1 MSTVPMVPTESGVE
15 PQAARENTI
24 ATAAR
29 SAISFFFIV
38 MLLSFGSPAL
48 SVSASALPPLPR
60 GEALAIPRKV
70 LGSRQRLP
78 LWGSWQS
85 TVGFD

>member
-60 GEALAIPRKV
+60 GEALANSPQG
-70 LGSRQRLP
+70 LGEPPEAPP
-78 LWGSWQS
+78 LGELAKPI
-85 TVGFD
+85 GFD